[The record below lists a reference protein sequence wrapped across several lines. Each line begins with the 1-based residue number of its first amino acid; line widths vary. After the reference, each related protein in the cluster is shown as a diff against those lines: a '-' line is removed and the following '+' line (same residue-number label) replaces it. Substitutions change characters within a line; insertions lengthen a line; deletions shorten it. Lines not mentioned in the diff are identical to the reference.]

1 TILEIDLSRN
11 TSSYAAVLGANIQ
24 LRNNRAVTY
33 LNLENSKID
42 SQNVQLL
49 VAALIDNQI
58 FNRLKLHDN
67 ESRLCTL
74 AEIFL
79 TAPRD
84 QVRTELNVAGQRIG
98 HEETVQRFDLRESTI
113 GSLGAQYLAD
123 ALREDT
129 VLMILILR
137 ENTISDEGLE
147 HLASALNT
155 NKTLNILDLSWTKIK
170 TSSRRYLMN
179 TFQCEQNLTT
189 IDFTG
194 NSQGDCAVIGIA
206 IVIRNNKVSI
216 ATLDL
221 HSNEITENGAELL
234 AKILHRNGTLTTLL
248 MGNNKVGDNGAKY
261 LADVLHNNR
270 VSFLCCFPVEY
281 PNSIVLHV
289 GIEYIGSKWQ

>member
-1 TILEIDLSRN
+1 AILEIDLSRN

-98 HEETVQRFDLRESTI
+98 HEETLQRFDLRESTI

-123 ALREDT
+123 ALRE
-129 VLMILILR
+129 
-137 ENTISDEGLE
+137 NT
-147 HLASALNT
+147 
-155 NKTLNILDLSWTKIK
+155 TLNILDLSWTKIK

-221 HSNEITENGAELL
+221 HSNQITENGAELL

-281 PNSIVLHV
+281 PNSILLHV